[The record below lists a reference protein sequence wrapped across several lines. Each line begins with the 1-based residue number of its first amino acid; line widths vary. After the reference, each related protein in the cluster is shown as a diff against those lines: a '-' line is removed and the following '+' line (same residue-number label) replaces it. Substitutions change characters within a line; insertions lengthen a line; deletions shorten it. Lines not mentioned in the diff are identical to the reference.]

1 MHWKLKPKQNSKN
14 SKSTVQE
21 DWKEA
26 RALTFTNDT
35 TVYTEQLEDLQINRG
50 GKPQEDVKG
59 KETDSSL
66 QVPERT
72 QGTPIPRETH
82 STLGLQTVR

>member
-1 MHWKLKPKQNSKN
+1 MHWKFKPKQHSKN
-14 SKSTVQE
+14 SKQTVQE

-26 RALTFTNDT
+26 RTLTFTNDT
-35 TVYTEQLEDLQINRG
+35 TVYTEGLGDLQINGG

-66 QVPERT
+66 EVPERNT
-72 QGTPIPRETH
+72 GNTN
-82 STLGLQTVR
+82 TLILA